1 MRDQSLRFVIRP
13 SGMSIIKED
22 SMPKGVANLV
32 NKTCLDIDKIIKGEG
47 SVRNIRHIFPMSS
60 EEA

>member
-22 SMPKGVANLV
+22 SMPKGVSNLV

-47 SVRNIRHIFPMSS
+47 
-60 EEA
+60 